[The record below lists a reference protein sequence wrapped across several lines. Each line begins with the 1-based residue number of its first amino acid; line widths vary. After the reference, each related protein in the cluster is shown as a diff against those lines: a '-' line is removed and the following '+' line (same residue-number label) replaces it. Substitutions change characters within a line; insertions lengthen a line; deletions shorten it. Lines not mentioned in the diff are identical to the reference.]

1 MKHESND
8 VKSLAAQIVNY
19 ISKAVDEPLAMAI
32 IKVLIPMLVNGT
44 REKNTVVRSHSE
56 TAIVN
61 LLKLRKGDAVLQVGL
76 EVSQRQMLN

>member
-76 EVSQRQMLN
+76 EFSQR